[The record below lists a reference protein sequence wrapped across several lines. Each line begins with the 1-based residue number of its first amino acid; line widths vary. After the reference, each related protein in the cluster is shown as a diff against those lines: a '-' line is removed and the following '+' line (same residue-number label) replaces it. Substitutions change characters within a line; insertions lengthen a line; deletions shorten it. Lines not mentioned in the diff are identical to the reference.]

1 LSRTER
7 GLANKE
13 KDMTTRAS
21 LVTACLVAFGL
32 VAGSAALRAA
42 PSAANRLTY
51 LTFSGPIA
59 LPGVTLAAGTY
70 AFEIVSPD
78 SPTVVLVR
86 NQSRTQV
93 FYMGMTQRVARPA
106 GAPPDMQVRLG
117 EARRGEATPLV
128 AWFPVDMSDG
138 RQFIYTR

>member
-1 LSRTER
+1 
-7 GLANKE
+7 
-13 KDMTTRAS
+13 MTARAS

-32 VAGSAALRAA
+32 AAGSASLRAA
-42 PSAANRLTY
+42 PNAANRLTY

-70 AFEIVSPD
+70 AFELVDPD
-78 SPTVVLVR
+78 SAPTVVLVR
-86 NQSRTQV
+86 DERRSKV

-106 GAPPDMQVRLG
+106 GVSLDTQVRLG
-117 EARRGEATPLV
+117 EARRGEATPV
-128 AWFPVDMSDG
+128 MAWFPVDMSDG